1 MHKARL
7 LAGLMLFVLGSAAS
21 AVEPTFTDRE
31 TAAKAAALGQSCTG
45 LNFYWEIGDANGNF
59 RSGNGPAGTQYSK
72 VKATQSGYIASA
84 GKWLYGAYVLEKT
97 GGVLDQNA
105 DKPFLN
111 FTSPYHALRGCY
123 GKTVGA
129 CGADNNNPP
138 TPGDLGKFYYESGHM
153 QAHAAQD
160 ATGLIGIK
168 TLKAAQLGPVIANTL
183 HIANLK
189 YGGPVLAGDAQ
200 LDTVNYASF
209 LRQILN
215 GTLKMKDA
223 LGTAAVCAS
232 DDEGYGVNLKRYC
245 GVDGLN
251 VALYSPP
258 QRNAD
263 LNAGNPDTSPEWPA
277 DGERWQYSVGHW
289 VEKDGTFSSGG
300 AFGYYPWIDKSK
312 QWYGILARY
321 EFGNLLAYQ
330 KSIVCGR
337 AIRNAWLLATP
348 GAAP

>member
-1 MHKARL
+1 MDKAHL
-7 LAGLMLFVLGSAAS
+7 LAGLMVLSFGAA
-21 AVEPTFTDRE
+21 AAEPTLTERE
-31 TAAKAAALGQSCTG
+31 AAANAAALGQSCTG

-59 RSGNGPAGTQYSK
+59 RSGNGPVGTQFTK

-97 GGVLDQNA
+97 GGVLQEA
-105 DKPFLN
+105 DKSYLN
-111 FTSPYHALRGCY
+111 FTSPYHALRNCF
-123 GKTVGA
+123 GKTVGD
-129 CGADNNNPP
+129 CGADKNNPP
-138 TPGDLGKFYYESGHM
+138 TTGDAGKFYYEPGHM

-160 ATGLIGIK
+160 ASGLIGIK
-168 TLKAAQLGPVIANTL
+168 TLKAAQLGPVIASAL
-183 HIANLK
+183 HIADLK
-189 YGGPVLAGDAQ
+189 YSGPVLAGDAQ
-200 LDTVNYASF
+200 LNSVNYAKF

-215 GTLKMKDA
+215 GTLKMKDS

-232 DDEGYGVNLKRYC
+232 DDEGSGANLKKYC
-245 GVDGLN
+245 GIDGLN
-251 VALYSPP
+251 AALYSPP
-258 QRNAD
+258 QPNAD
-263 LNAGNPDTSPEWPA
+263 LNAGNPNVSPAWPA

-289 VEKDGTFSSGG
+289 VEKDGTFSSAG

-321 EFGNLLAYQ
+321 EFGNFLAYQ

-337 AIRNAWLLATP
+337 AIRNAWLFATP